1 MEDLDL
7 DINNYELEDILS
19 LFKLPTNYNEQH
31 LKQAKQVVLK
41 IHPDKS
47 GLSADYFVFYSK
59 AYKMLYSIWEF
70 RKNSYN
76 DKPKNT
82 EYNKDT
88 EFDQGKAKILDKFL
102 EKGEMKDVKNA
113 KKFNNWFNEQFEK
126 QHLKTESDSKGYGDW
141 LKSEDEDNSSLSSE
155 AFAKKKRELR
165 EKTGTMVEYQDIHE
179 LNSSANA
186 GLCELDMTAPSNFTS
201 SMFSNLQY
209 EDLHRAHTETII
221 PVTEEQDFDNRHQF
235 RSLDEIKQHRNS
247 QNIVPLSE
255 IQAQKYLQSKTN
267 LSDEKSVRVAYDL
280 QKQLDKTKERNQ
292 DFWKSLQ
299 LLNN

>member
-1 MEDLDL
+1 MDLDL

-19 LFKLPTNYNEQH
+19 LFKLPTNFNEQH
-31 LKQAKQVVLK
+31 LKQAKQIVLK

-47 GLSADYFVFYSK
+47 GLSSDYFVFYSK
-59 AYKMLYSIWEF
+59 AYKMLYGIWEF

-76 DKPKNT
+76 DKAKNT
-82 EYNKDT
+82 EYNKDS
-88 EFDQGKAKILDKFL
+88 EFDQGKVKLLDQFL
-102 EKGEMKDVKNA
+102 EKGEMKNV

-126 QHLKTESDSKGYGDW
+126 TKLQNESEAKGYGDW
-141 LKSEDEDNSSLSSE
+141 LKSEDEDNSTLSSE

-179 LNSSANA
+179 LNSSGTVNL
-186 GLCELDMTAPSNFTS
+186 GELDMTAPTNFTS
-201 SMFSNLQY
+201 SMFSSLQY

-221 PVTEEQDFDNRHQF
+221 PVTEEQDFDNRQKF
-235 RSLDEIKQHRNS
+235 RNLDEIKQHRNS

-255 IQAQKYLQSKTN
+255 LQAQKYLQSKAN
-267 LSDEKSVRVAYDL
+267 IADETSVRVAYDL
-280 QKQLDKTKERNQ
+280 QKQLDKTKQNNQ

>member
-1 MEDLDL
+1 MEALDL
-7 DINNYELEDILS
+7 DINNYELKDILS
-19 LFKLPTNYNEQH
+19 LFKIPTNFNEQH

-47 GLSADYFVFYSK
+47 GLPSDYFVFYSK

-76 DKPKNT
+76 DKTKNT
-82 EYNKDT
+82 EYNKDS
-88 EFDQGKAKILDKFL
+88 EFDKGKVKLLDQFL
-102 EKGEMKDVKNA
+102 EKREMKDS

-126 QHLKTESDSKGYGDW
+126 IRLQNESDSKGYGDW
-141 LKSEDEDNSSLSSE
+141 LKSEDEDNSTLSSE
-155 AFAKKKRELR
+155 GFAKKKRELR

-179 LNSSANA
+179 LNSSSTANL
-186 GLCELDMTAPSNFTS
+186 GELDTTAPSNFTS
-201 SMFSNLQY
+201 SMFSSLQY

-221 PVTEEQDFDNRHQF
+221 PVTEEQDFDNRQHF
-235 RSLDEIKQHRNS
+235 RNLDEIKQHRNS

-255 IQAQKYLQSKTN
+255 LQAQKYLQSKAN
-267 LSDEKSVRVAYDL
+267 VADEKSVRVAYDL
-280 QKQLDKTKERNQ
+280 QKQLEQTKERNQ

>member
-1 MEDLDL
+1 MEALDL

-47 GLSADYFVFYSK
+47 GLPSDYFVFYSK

-76 DKPKNT
+76 DKSKNT
-82 EYNKDT
+82 EYNKDS
-88 EFDQGKAKILDKFL
+88 EFDQGKVKLLDQFL
-102 EKGEMKDVKNA
+102 EKREMKDS

-126 QHLKTESDSKGYGDW
+126 QQLKSESETKGYGDW
-141 LKSEDEDNSSLSSE
+141 LKSEDEDNSILSSE
-155 AFAKKKRELR
+155 GFAKKKRELR
-165 EKTGTMVEYQDIHE
+165 EKTGTMIEYQDINE
-179 LNSSANA
+179 LNSSATV
-186 GLCELDMTAPSNFTS
+186 GLGELDMTAPSTFSS
-201 SMFSNLQY
+201 SMFSSLKY

-221 PVTEEQDFDNRHQF
+221 PVTEEQDFENRHHF

-255 IQAQKYLQSKTN
+255 LQAQKYLQGKAN
-267 LSDEKSVRVAYDL
+267 VADETSVRVAYDL